1 LNSKLQK
8 ALDNTSI
15 PKPQNSAAQNV
26 EKDAKITLG
35 QILMRLKAEKKA

>member
-8 ALDNTSI
+8 ALDNTST
-15 PKPQNSAAQNV
+15 PKPQNGAAPNG

-35 QILMRLKAEKKA
+35 QILIRLIAAKKA